1 MVAVKPFRGTRYNT
15 QLIED
20 PSLVMAPPYDIITP
34 ELQEYC
40 YKLHPFNVIR
50 LIQGKEFPGDDEY
63 NNKYT
68 RAASY
73 LNSWKKDGI
82 LVDDMKR
89 SIYFYEQEFTGPD
102 GKRRIRRGFFAAV
115 KLEEYKSRKI
125 FAHESTQ
132 SKPKIDRLKLM
143 RATRANLCP
152 IFVLYPDA
160 KHESEEI
167 FDKAMS
173 TRCWLEFSDKDGVLH
188 RLWVVSKKNIIEQV
202 CSFMCDKKL
211 IIADGHHRYETALNY
226 QKEMREIT
234 GLTDGEQPF
243 DYIMMFLTSL
253 DSDGLLILPTHRILQ
268 SELNRDVNI
277 PEVIEELSKHFE
289 ITENKR
295 KFSDPDTLAREISE
309 TLETIGAK
317 QMAFAMLLPGNRI
330 FYLALKPEVDVEE
343 LIDDDVSKDLK
354 SLDVV
359 VLHRYIIAQV
369 WIGNPE
375 VEIEDDDITYTHD
388 LKEVINQ
395 VRSRQACAGFVLCPP
410 KLSTIKKIVLKG
422 ELMPPKS
429 TYFHPKIIS
438 GLVMRD
444 MTLR

>member
-1 MVAVKPFRGTRYNT
+1 MVAVKPFRGTRYNL

-20 PSLVMAPPYDIITP
+20 PGLVMAPPYDIITP
-34 ELQEYC
+34 EVQEYC
-40 YKLHPFNVIR
+40 YNLHPFNVIR

-73 LNSWKKDGI
+73 LNSWKRDGI

-89 SIYFYEQEFTGPD
+89 SIYFYEQEFTGLD
-102 GKRRIRRGFFAAV
+102 GQRRTRRGFFALV

-125 FAHESTQ
+125 FAHETTQ
-132 SKPKIDRLKLM
+132 AKPKADRLKLM
-143 RATRANLCP
+143 RTTRSNLCP

-160 KHESEEI
+160 KNESEEI
-167 FDKAMS
+167 FDQVMN
-173 TRCWLEFSDKDGVLH
+173 TRPWQEFYDKDGVQH
-188 RLWVVSKKNIIEQV
+188 KLWVVSKKKIIERI
-202 CSFMCDKKL
+202 CTFMSDKKL

-226 QKEMREIT
+226 QREMREIT

-243 DYIMMFLTSL
+243 DYIMMFLSSL
-253 DSDGLLILPTHRILQ
+253 DSEGLVILPTHRILQ
-268 SELNRDVNI
+268 PELNRDVNI
-277 PEVIEELSKHFE
+277 PEVLEELSRHFE
-289 ITENKR
+289 ITEKKR
-295 KFSDPDTLAREISE
+295 KFSDPDALSKEINE

-317 QMAFAMLLPGNRI
+317 RMAFAMLLPGNRL
-330 FYLALKPEVDVEE
+330 FYLVLKPDVDVDE

-375 VEIEDDDITYTHD
+375 VEIEDDDLTYTCD

-395 VRSRQACAGFVLCPP
+395 VRSRRACAGFVLCPP

-444 MTLR
+444 MTLC